1 MRGRVFQSRRGQLGG
16 SRMRVEADGQ
26 VCVCVCV
33 CVYVCMRVS
42 HFQYNGS
49 LDPEGRN
56 NDSLNC

>member
-1 MRGRVFQSRRGQLGG
+1 MDR
-16 SRMRVEADGQ
+16 
-26 VCVCVCV
+26 CVCVCV